1 MTIAAPDGSELAPLA
16 PVDCYRACAA
26 PPNDE
31 LLVDNCFERGDGE
44 AGERCENLDEPVLL
58 DEGDVGERL

>member
-1 MTIAAPDGSELAPLA
+1 M
-16 PVDCYRACAA
+16 DCHRACA

-44 AGERCENLDEPVLL
+44 AGERCENVDETVRLDA
-58 DEGDVGERL
+58 GDVGERL

>member
-1 MTIAAPDGSELAPLA
+1 VSLGAPDGSDPAPLA
-16 PVDCYRACAA
+16 PVDCHRACA

-44 AGERCENLDEPVLL
+44 AGERCENVDEPVRL
-58 DEGDVGERL
+58 DAGDVGERL

>member
-1 MTIAAPDGSELAPLA
+1 MA
-16 PVDCYRACAA
+16 PVNCHIASA

-44 AGERCENLDEPVLL
+44 AGGRCENADEPMRL
-58 DEGDVGERL
+58 DAGNLGERL